1 MRPLSLVLTAL
12 MAIALPAP
20 ATIPPHELL
29 PMEQRVKRAMEG
41 FSVDEQREVL
51 EAAIGLGR
59 QYADTVQL
67 SRWLMDYSVVLVHSA
82 RLPEAIA
89 VLNELQG
96 YVMDRDQEL
105 EARCV
110 MQQGVV
116 NFFIGNYDEA
126 LLHYQNAQKLALDLG
141 NNVGAAI
148 AENNIANIY
157 QKRGD
162 YPLALQHYQSCL
174 ALQPDSSMICNTL
187 FNIGTCLGEQGEQ
200 AAARRQ
206 FEHALQVASAIGD
219 AEIMA
224 LSLSQLGVMHMQ
236 LGQYRESLR
245 LMEQGLDIAQG
256 NGYRTVAIEILK
268 HQSEVYEHLGLHKQA
283 LQSYRL
289 FAQVRD
295 TLRTEQ
301 SEAML
306 KEMEVK
312 YKLHQK
318 ERELAEQQE
327 HVEQQRKFML
337 LLSVLLTLLLLL
349 TTMLLLFLRLR
360 RKRNRELAALNRTQ
374 TQLLSIM
381 SHDLRNPAIAQR
393 NALELM
399 ISAADAIPPSMLKE
413 QCQLLLTNTQSQIY
427 LVQNLL
433 SWASMQF
440 GNLSYTP
447 VRFDLAAAADEA
459 LDLLRL
465 HACNKHI
472 NIDNAVPIGSA
483 ALADRAMFTIVVR
496 NLVAN
501 AIKFSPLGSSVELS
515 LSDSEESWWAIAV
528 RDHGVGIA
536 PERLS
541 RIFVLEERRSST
553 LGTQGEQGSGL
564 GLPMCRELVERWGG
578 RIEVNS
584 QPGQGS
590 CFTFTIRRG

>member
-1 MRPLSLVLTAL
+1 
-12 MAIALPAP
+12 
-20 ATIPPHELL
+20 
-29 PMEQRVKRAMEG
+29 
-41 FSVDEQREVL
+41 
-51 EAAIGLGR
+51 
-59 QYADTVQL
+59 
-67 SRWLMDYSVVLVHSA
+67 
-82 RLPEAIA
+82 
-89 VLNELQG
+89 
-96 YVMDRDQEL
+96 
-105 EARCV
+105 
-110 MQQGVV
+110 
-116 NFFIGNYDEA
+116 
-126 LLHYQNAQKLALDLG
+126 
-141 NNVGAAI
+141 
-148 AENNIANIY
+148 
-157 QKRGD
+157 
-162 YPLALQHYQSCL
+162 
-174 ALQPDSSMICNTL
+174 
-187 FNIGTCLGEQGEQ
+187 
-200 AAARRQ
+200 
-206 FEHALQVASAIGD
+206 
-219 AEIMA
+219 
-224 LSLSQLGVMHMQ
+224 
-236 LGQYRESLR
+236 
-245 LMEQGLDIAQG
+245 
-256 NGYRTVAIEILK
+256 
-268 HQSEVYEHLGLHKQA
+268 
-283 LQSYRL
+283 
-289 FAQVRD
+289 
-295 TLRTEQ
+295 
-301 SEAML
+301 ML